1 MANTLN
7 ETAGITL
14 ITFNGA
20 LGVWFLDASEVV
32 RMVVRD
38 E

>member
-7 ETAGITL
+7 ETAGRTL

-20 LGVWFLDASEVV
+20 LGFWFLDASEDV
-32 RMVVRD
+32 RMVVCD